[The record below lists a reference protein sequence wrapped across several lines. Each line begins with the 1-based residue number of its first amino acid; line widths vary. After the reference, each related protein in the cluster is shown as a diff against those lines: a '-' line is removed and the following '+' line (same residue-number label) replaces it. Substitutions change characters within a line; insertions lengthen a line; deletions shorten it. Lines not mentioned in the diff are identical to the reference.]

1 MQSQAAAAVVTMDTD
16 LQRHGEIGRLKE
28 EGGGGGCKWL
38 QLHST
43 FSKTKEMLN
52 GC

>member
-28 EGGGGGCKWL
+28 EGGGGVNGL
-38 QLHST
+38 NFIQHSR
-43 FSKTKEMLN
+43 KQKK
-52 GC
+52 C

>member
-28 EGGGGGCKWL
+28 EGGGGGVNGFNFI
-38 QLHST
+38 QHSR
-43 FSKTKEMLN
+43 KQKK
-52 GC
+52 C